1 MSKRIAILVA
11 IVAIAAVFISRYGFN
26 RAPAPAVG
34 VSATSAQG
42 EAAKAASRVTSAAD
56 GSRMARSTFARVSSD
71 GGPWA
76 RIRP

>member
-42 EAAKAASRVTSAAD
+42 EAAKAASRAMTFTQPKASAQ
-56 GSRMARSTFARVSSD
+56 
-71 GGPWA
+71 
-76 RIRP
+76 